1 MRRRSR
7 MGRGSS
13 DAQLMRLA
21 RAIVADADA
30 AASLLATS
38 PMLAR
43 ACFEQGATRQNPHA
57 YFLARI
63 GHYIYAGDTALHVA
77 AAAYKT
83 DIARKLIAAGA
94 DVRARNRRG

>member
-21 RAIVADADA
+21 RAIVADKDA
-30 AASLLATS
+30 AAGLLATS

-43 ACFEQGATRQNPHA
+43 ACFERGATRQNPRA

-83 DIARKLIAAGA
+83 NIARKLIATGA